1 MPVTSES
8 LSNHLAST
16 FNIPFSCRLIDE
28 RSCRFEIAV
37 ASFNPTSTFWV
48 DCHRPYKDSCRSSLN
63 LGDFSRNLISNWGC
77 DNRRLEEAFS
87 FAKAL
92 SPKIDFKIRV
102 LGNVVTDPVELG
114 DVINDVRASG
124 DITIRCICRDIPK
137 ADEDEYFYLTAIA
150 CMGFG
155 LIASDFYDD
164 QVPAIEDGEHEGAYS
179 HTLISKRERSRSN
192 RARCIAHY
200 GTTCQ
205 VCEFDFGE
213 TYGPFA
219 KGHIE
224 VHHITPL
231 STLDEPS
238 QINPV
243 RDLIPL
249 CPNCHAAVHLTTPPI
264 HPDKLRELVK
274 QRRSGDHIG

>member
-8 LSNHLAST
+8 LSSYLSST

-28 RSCRFEIAV
+28 RSCRFEIAI
-37 ASFNPTSTFWV
+37 APFNPTTSFSV
-48 DCHRPYKDSCRSSLN
+48 DCYRPYKDSCRSSLT
-63 LGDFSRNLISNWGC
+63 LGDFSRRLLSQWGRDSN
-77 DNRRLEEAFS
+77 RLGEAYY
-87 FAKAL
+87 FAKTL
-92 SPKIDFKIRV
+92 SSKIDFKISI
-102 LGNVVTDPVELG
+102 LGNTVTDPITLA
-114 DVINDVRASG
+114 DAINDVQSSG
-124 DITIRCICRDIPK
+124 DITIGCICRDIPQ

-155 LIASDFYDD
+155 LIASSIFDD
-164 QVPAIEDGEHEGAYS
+164 QDPAIEAGEYEGAYS
-179 HTLISKRERSRSN
+179 ETIISRRERSRSN

-205 VCEFDFGE
+205 VCGFDFGK
-213 TYGPFA
+213 TYGQFA

-264 HPDKLRELVK
+264 HPDKLRELVE
-274 QRRSGDHIG
+274 QHRLGGHIG